1 MEVIKRDHH
10 VDAPPRQV
18 YDVVTDYENYP
29 SFFKEFKEATILD
42 REDGALIVEFTCD
55 YGMKVSYTLR
65 IEHDEE
71 QLKTSWTYVGGALKN
86 SIGGWHFVDD
96 GKGGTEVHY
105 HIGAEVSIMVPK
117 MISNRLISHSIPKMF
132 EQLDEE
138 VTRRKAP

>member
-10 VDAPPRQV
+10 IANTPPRLV

-29 SFFKEFKEATILD
+29 SFFKEFKEAVVLD
-42 REDGALIVEFTCD
+42 KEDSAVVVEFTCD

-65 IEHDEE
+65 IEHDEA

-86 SIGGWHFVDD
+86 SEGGWHFLDD
-96 GKGGTEVHY
+96 GKGGTDIRYQVA
-105 HIGAEVSIMVPK
+105 AEVSIMVPK

-132 EQLDEE
+132 DQLEE
-138 VTRRKAP
+138 ELARRA